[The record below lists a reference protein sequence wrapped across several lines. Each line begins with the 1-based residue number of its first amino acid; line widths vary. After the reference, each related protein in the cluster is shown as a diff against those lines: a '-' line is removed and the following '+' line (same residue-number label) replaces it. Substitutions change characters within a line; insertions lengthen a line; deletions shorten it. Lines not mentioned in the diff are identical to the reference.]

1 MDFEGFQDIDV
12 TNAQQT
18 EIQNRLIN
26 LNIEIGEYMDER
38 PIGPLYPE
46 QNALNIHF
54 RSGLWDAIS
63 FLAQNTILIAVSIA
77 IGGGGMIYYYESK
90 KKTKIAF

>member
-1 MDFEGFQDIDV
+1 M
-12 TNAQQT
+12 N
-18 EIQNRLIN
+18 
-26 LNIEIGEYMDER
+26 ER

-46 QNALNIHF
+46 QNALNVHF

-63 FLAQNTILIAVSIA
+63 FLVQNIVLITVSVAIGGA